1 MNQGLISSEEF
12 RKRLAQLCLTSKTV
26 ELPRRQRDRH
36 ILLKSVSLYFEQDRS
51 YTELEINR
59 LIQKWLAEVGQSLE
73 LDHVTLRRTLV
84 DEAYLTRSFTG
95 DSYRLELSFN
105 RQVQF
110 APEVD
115 AIDPRLVVLEAV
127 VEISNRRV
135 RHEKAKAKQ

>member
-12 RKRLAQLCLTSKTV
+12 KKRLAQLCLTSKTV

-36 ILLKSVSLYFEQDRS
+36 ILLKSLILYFEKGRS

-59 LIQKWLAEVGQSLE
+59 LIQKWLAEAGQSLE

-84 DEAYLTRSFTG
+84 DEAYLTRSFNG
-95 DSYRLELSFN
+95 DSYQLELSLN
-105 RQVQF
+105 RQARF

-115 AIDPRLVVLEAV
+115 AIDPRIVVLEARE
-127 VEISNRRV
+127 EISKRRV
-135 RHEKAKAKQ
+135 RQEGKASQ